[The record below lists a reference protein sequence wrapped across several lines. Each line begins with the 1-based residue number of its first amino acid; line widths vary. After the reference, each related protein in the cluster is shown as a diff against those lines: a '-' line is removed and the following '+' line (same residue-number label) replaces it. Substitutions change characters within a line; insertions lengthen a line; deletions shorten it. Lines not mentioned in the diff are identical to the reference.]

1 VRRLGVAVLAAAAT
15 IVALSALAEPAGAHA
30 AVESTDP
37 ANGAVV
43 ETAPEEI
50 GITFTEPPDLSL
62 TSVEIV
68 DQTGASVP
76 VGQVERVAGNELAIL
91 VVPDPLPDG
100 VYTVTWR
107 TVSSTDGH
115 VTSGAF
121 SFGVGVPERDVT
133 AIPSGDTEQTEPPSP
148 MAVAGRWCLYVGLV
162 VLFGAGVAGLFALGP
177 GVTTRPWLLGLAWT
191 LAAAGVVLTTVAERS
206 AVGVPLGT
214 LLSSD
219 AGGKFVVLGVAVAV
233 AGTAALA
240 VAIKSGRLT
249 LALLAFA
256 AAAAMLARA
265 AGGHAAGSPTAVLV
279 QWVHLIGV
287 GTWIGGLA
295 WLLVGLKQGVGAAQ
309 VRRLSRLALIGLVLV
324 VVSGALRASNELG
337 GLGWWL
343 HAFDTS
349 YGTTLVA
356 KLAVVATIVTLGAVN
371 RFRNVARF
379 EQLGS
384 RPLLRTAG
392 GEVALAAVAFGM
404 AGVLTGLP
412 PQPTEPEEPQA
423 AHLVVTGSDFAT
435 TTRARLTITPGTVGP
450 NTFLVL
456 LTDYDTGEPVDARRV
471 VLTFDLPERPEV
483 SSELALER
491 VEDGGWQAAST
502 ALALDG
508 TWTVTVRAEQADGS
522 LEIPLE
528 VTPKVPEPH
537 LDVSEVPGQPTLY
550 TFTLAGG
557 FQIQA
562 YVDPGEVGRTN
573 QVHIT
578 AFDAEGS
585 ELPLHHGIVTATP
598 PSGSPV
604 SPLPQRLS
612 KGHFVA
618 NLELAEPGPW
628 TFDLDVLTRRGQT
641 FLLSFEQTFP

>member
-1 VRRLGVAVLAAAAT
+1 MRLAIAATLAAAT
-15 IVALSALAEPAGAHA
+15 VVALSARAAPAGAHA
-30 AVESTDP
+30 AVASTDP
-37 ANGAVV
+37 ENGAILD
-43 ETAPEEI
+43 TAPGEI

-62 TSVEIV
+62 TVVGIV
-68 DQTGASVP
+68 DQTGAPVP
-76 VGQVERVAGNELAIL
+76 TGPAEPVPGDELAIR

-121 SFGVGVPERDVT
+121 SFGVGVSEGDVT
-133 AIPSGDTEQTEPPSP
+133 AIPAGDTEQTEPPSP

-162 VLFGAGVAGLFALGP
+162 VLLGAGVAGLFALGT
-177 GVTTRPWLLGLAWT
+177 GVATRPWLLSLAWA
-191 LAAAGVVLTTVAERS
+191 LAAIGVVLMTFAERS
-206 AVGVPLGT
+206 AVGVSLGT

-219 AGGKFVVLGVAVAV
+219 AGGKLFVLAITVAV
-233 AGTAALA
+233 AGIAALA
-240 VAIKSGRLT
+240 AALKPGRVT
-249 LALLAFA
+249 LAILALGA
-256 AAAAMLARA
+256 AGAMLARA
-265 AGGHAAGSPTAVLV
+265 ASGHAAGSPTAVLI
-279 QWVHLIGV
+279 QWVHLIGI

-295 WLLVGLKQGVGAAQ
+295 WLLVGLKRGIEAAQ
-309 VRRLSRLALIGLVLV
+309 VRRLSRLALIGLVIV
-324 VVSGALRASNELG
+324 VASGVLRASNELG

-343 HAFDTS
+343 DAFDTS
-349 YGTTLVA
+349 YGTTLVF
-356 KLAVVATIVTLGAVN
+356 KLAVVATIITLGALN

-392 GEVALAAVAFGM
+392 GEVALAAVAFGI
-404 AGVLTGLP
+404 AGLLTGLP
-412 PQPTEPEEPQA
+412 PQPTEPKEPQA
-423 AHLVVTGSDFAT
+423 THLTVTGSDFAT
-435 TTRARLTITPGTVGP
+435 TTRARLTINPGTVGP

-456 LTDYDTGEPVDARRV
+456 LTDYDTGEPIEARRV

-483 SSELALER
+483 GSELVLDR

-528 VTPKVPEPH
+528 VMPKVPEPQ

-557 FQIQA
+557 IQLQA
-562 YVDPGEVGRTN
+562 YVDPGESGRTN

-578 AFDAEGS
+578 AFDAEGA
-585 ELPLHHGIVTATP
+585 ELPLHHGFVTATP
-598 PSGSPV
+598 PGGAPI

-618 NLELAEPGPW
+618 NLDVDEPGAW

-641 FLLSFEQTFP
+641 FLLSFEQTFT

>member
-1 VRRLGVAVLAAAAT
+1 MRRLALAGFVGAVAIVLS
-15 IVALSALAEPAGAHA
+15 SALAPPAGAHA

-37 ANGAVV
+37 ANG
-43 ETAPEEI
+43 TILDSAPEEI

-62 TSVEIV
+62 TVVGIV
-68 DQTGASVP
+68 DRTGAPVP
-76 VGQVERVAGNELAIL
+76 TGPVERVPGNELAIR

-121 SFGVGVPERDVT
+121 SFGVGVSEGDVT
-133 AIPSGDTEQTEPPSP
+133 AIPAGDTEQTEPPTP
-148 MAVAGRWCLYVGLV
+148 MAVAGKWCLYVGLV

-177 GVTTRPWLLGLAWT
+177 GVTTRAWLLGVAWA
-191 LAAAGVVLTTVAERS
+191 LAAVGVVLMTVAERS
-206 AVGVPLGT
+206 DVGVPLGT

-219 AGGKFVVLGVAVAV
+219 AGGKLVWLAVTVAV
-233 AGTAALA
+233 AGVAALA
-240 VAIKSGRLT
+240 AALKPGRVT
-249 LALLAFA
+249 LALLALG

-265 AGGHAAGSPTAVLV
+265 AGGHAAGSTTAVLT
-279 QWVHLIGV
+279 QWVHFVGV

-295 WLLVGLKQGVGAAQ
+295 WLVVGLAKGLEPAT
-309 VRRLSRLALIGLVLV
+309 VRRSSRLALIGLVIV

-349 YGTTLVA
+349 YGTTLVV

-379 EQLGS
+379 ERLGP

-392 GEVALAAVAFGM
+392 GEVALAAVAFGIT
-404 AGVLTGLP
+404 GLLTGLP
-412 PQPTEPEEPQA
+412 PQPTEPKGPQA

-450 NTFLVL
+450 NTFLVV

-471 VLTFDLPERPEV
+471 VLTFDLPEQPEV
-483 SSELALER
+483 GSELALER

-508 TWTVTVRAEQADGS
+508 TWTVTVRAEQAEGS

-528 VTPKVPEPH
+528 VTPKVPEPQ
-537 LDVSEVPGQPTLY
+537 LDVSEIPGQPTLY

-557 FQIQA
+557 IQIQA
-562 YVDPGEVGRTN
+562 YVDPGESGRTN

-578 AFDAEGS
+578 AFDAEGA

-598 PSGSPV
+598 PGGSPI

-618 NLELAEPGPW
+618 NLDLDEPGTW

>member
-76 VGQVERVAGNELAIL
+76 VGQVERVAGNELAIP

-121 SFGVGVPERDVT
+121 SFGVGVPESDVT

-483 SSELALER
+483 GSELALER
-491 VEDGGWQAAST
+491 VEDGGWRAAST
-502 ALALDG
+502 ALALEG

-528 VTPKVPEPH
+528 VTPEVPEPQ
-537 LDVSEVPGQPTLY
+537 LDVSEFPGQPTLF

-557 FQIQA
+557 IQIQA

-585 ELPLHHGIVTATP
+585 ELPLHHGIVAATP

-618 NLELAEPGPW
+618 NLELDEPGPW